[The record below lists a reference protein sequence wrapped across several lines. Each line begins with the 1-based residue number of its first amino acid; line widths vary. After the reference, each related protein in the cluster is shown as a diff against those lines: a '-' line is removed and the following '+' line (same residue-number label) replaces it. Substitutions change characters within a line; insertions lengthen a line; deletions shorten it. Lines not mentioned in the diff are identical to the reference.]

1 MSLYVETLMVSAC
14 EFAAG
19 DKVIFQ
25 SLLAYYFND
34 LVYLVAIT

>member
-1 MSLYVETLMVSAC
+1 MSLYEETLGVRSRDC
-14 EFAAG
+14 AG
-19 DKVIFQ
+19 NKVIFQ